1 MADKVDWVGQSGQTY
16 SSYLRK
22 IGASY
27 KDLPGVYIFVKLE
40 IEKWSPIYVGETD
53 SLKDRLTTNRENH
66 HRYYCVTN
74 HGATHICTMVV
85 EGGLRGLQCQTKRRM
100 RIADDRQILE
110 KIFRTTNPGN
120 NYAEDIALSPSDD

>member
-22 IGASY
+22 IGTTY

-85 EGGLRGLQCQTKRRM
+85 EGGEQARLDIETD
-100 RIADDRQILE
+100 IRQSYQPPCN
-110 KIFRTTNPGN
+110 KQ
-120 NYAEDIALSPSDD
+120 